1 MSTKTIAPSPIFCQ
15 KIGEGAIVLFPF
27 HQQLPFALP
36 TALTIV
42 FVGITIFLSHYFA
55 SLFVRTKIPDVLW
68 LFTIGLLLGPIGGFV
83 HPENF
88 GGVGPVFT
96 TITLVFILFES
107 GIDQRLEPLIHSL
120 SGTAKITTYNFI
132 GTCLLAGGIA
142 YFYTDLG
149 VLRSL
154 MLGSI
159 VGGTSSAVVTTL
171 AKAFAMSTRSST
183 ILILESAFSDVY
195 TLAVPLTL
203 LTAYKIGK
211 VDVAFVTGQ
220 MIAAFILAAMLG
232 IAGAFLWSVLLNR
245 MRTLQNT
252 VFTTPAFVFIIYGIV
267 ELLNYS
273 GPIAALMFGITLGNI
288 DVLGPPIM
296 KNVISRKPISLNDN
310 ERAFFSEAVFLL
322 RTFFFVYIGIS
333 VKLQNWWYM
342 VLGCGITGAL
352 FLMRILIV
360 RLSVPRDTEL
370 KDAAFMAAMIPK
382 GLGAAV
388 LASLPAQ
395 QGVEGGDIIQSVV
408 FSIIL
413 CSTMLTTLLTF
424 LVDKTYLANIYGGI
438 FRLMGLGRAPK
449 NVVAPDTTEATTEI
463 NELPDPPIEATDA
476 PAQEKKPPPMDE
488 EQEMQERI
496 KAIEKKQARRS
507 KRGGT

>member
-1 MSTKTIAPSPIFCQ
+1 M
-15 KIGEGAIVLFPF
+15 
-27 HQQLPFALP
+27 P

-42 FVGITIFLSHYFA
+42 FVGCTIFMSHWFA
-55 SLFVRTKIPDVLW
+55 SLFARTKIPDVLW
-68 LFTIGLLLGPIGGFV
+68 LFTIGLIIGPVCGWV
-83 HPENF
+83 KPENF
-88 GGVGPVFT
+88 GAVGPVFT

-107 GIDQRLEPLIHSL
+107 GIDQRLEPLIKSL
-120 SGTAKITTYNFI
+120 SGTAKITTYNFVA
-132 GTCLLAGGIA
+132 TCLVAGGIA

-149 VLRSL
+149 ILRSL

-171 AKAFAMSTRSST
+171 ARVFPLTERSRT
-183 ILILESAFSDVY
+183 ILVLESAFSDVY

-203 LTAYKIGK
+203 LSAYKIGK
-211 VDVAFVTGQ
+211 LDVAFMTGQ

-232 IAGAFLWSVLLNR
+232 IAGAFGWSILLNR

-252 VFTTPAFVFIIYGIV
+252 VFTTPAFVFVIYGIV
-267 ELLNYS
+267 ELLGYS
-273 GPIAALMFGITLGNI
+273 GPIAALTFGVTLGNI

-296 KNVISRKPISLNDN
+296 RNAISRKPISLNEN

-333 VKLQNWWYM
+333 VQLYDWWPFA
-342 VLGCGITGAL
+342 LGAIITGVL
-352 FLMRILIV
+352 FLVRIPIV
-360 RLSVPRDTEL
+360 RFAVPRDTPT

-395 QGVEGGDIIQSVV
+395 QGVPGGETIQSVV

-413 CSTMLTTLLTF
+413 CSTLLTTVLTF
-424 LVDKTYLANIYGGI
+424 LVDKTWLSNIYEWI
-438 FRLMGLGRAPK
+438 FRLTGLGKLKPG
-449 NVVAPDTTEATTEI
+449 
-463 NELPDPPIEATDA
+463 DPSEEPGKMETDYA
-476 PAQEKKPPPMDE
+476 EKFASEFESVKKADAEKKD
-488 EQEMQERI
+488 
-496 KAIEKKQARRS
+496 
-507 KRGGT
+507 

>member
-1 MSTKTIAPSPIFCQ
+1 M
-15 KIGEGAIVLFPF
+15 
-27 HQQLPFALP
+27 P
-36 TALTIV
+36 TAYTIV
-42 FVGITIFLSHYFA
+42 FVGITIFLAHYFA
-55 SLFVRTKIPDVLW
+55 SLFARTKIPDVLW
-68 LFTIGLLLGPIGGFV
+68 LFIIGILLGPVGGLV
-83 HPENF
+83 RPENF
-88 GGVGPVFT
+88 GAVGPVFT

-120 SGTAKITTYNFI
+120 GGTARITTYNFF
-132 GTCLLAGGIA
+132 GTCLVAGGIA
-142 YFYTDLG
+142 YFNTDLG

-171 AKAFAMSTRSST
+171 ARQFAMRKRSST
-183 ILILESAFSDVY
+183 ILVLESAFSDVY

-220 MIAAFILAAMLG
+220 MIAAFLLAAMLG
-232 IAGAFLWSVLLNR
+232 IAGAFLWSILLNR

-267 ELLNYS
+267 EILNYS
-273 GPIAALMFGITLGNI
+273 GPIAALAFGITLGNI

-296 KNVISRKPISLNDN
+296 RNVISRKPISLTEN

-333 VKLQNWWYM
+333 VRLQDWWM
-342 VLGCGITGAL
+342 FSLGATITGVL
-352 FLMRILIV
+352 FLVRIPIV
-360 RLSVPRDTEL
+360 RMAVPRDTPL
-370 KDAAFMAAMIPK
+370 KDAAFMACMIPK

-395 QGVEGGDIIQSVV
+395 QGVPGGEIIQSVV

-413 CSTMLTTLLTF
+413 CSTLLTTILTF
-424 LVDKTYLANIYGGI
+424 LVDKTFVSRVYEWLFSIS
-438 FRLMGLGRAPK
+438 GLGKSAVEAASGENGAENPK
-449 NVVAPDTTEATTEI
+449 NQDNDQDNV
-463 NELPDPPIEATDA
+463 
-476 PAQEKKPPPMDE
+476 EK
-488 EQEMQERI
+488 
-496 KAIEKKQARRS
+496 
-507 KRGGT
+507 T

>member
-1 MSTKTIAPSPIFCQ
+1 M
-15 KIGEGAIVLFPF
+15 
-27 HQQLPFALP
+27 P

-42 FVGITIFLSHYFA
+42 FVGCTIFMSHWFA
-55 SLFVRTKIPDVLW
+55 SLFARTKIPDVLW
-68 LFTIGLLLGPIGGFV
+68 LFIIGLIIGPVSGWV
-83 HPENF
+83 KPENF
-88 GGVGPVFT
+88 GAVGPVFT

-107 GIDQRLEPLIHSL
+107 GIDQRLEPLINSL
-120 SGTAKITTYNFI
+120 SGTAKITTYNFVF
-132 GTCLLAGGIA
+132 TCLVAGGIA
-142 YFYTDLG
+142 YFNTDLG

-171 AKAFAMSTRSST
+171 VRVFPMSERSRT
-183 ILILESAFSDVY
+183 ILVLESAFSDVY

-203 LTAYKIGK
+203 LSAYKIGK

-232 IAGAFLWSVLLNR
+232 IAGAFGWSILLNR

-252 VFTTPAFVFIIYGIV
+252 VFTTPAFVFVIYGIV
-267 ELLNYS
+267 ELLGYS
-273 GPIAALMFGITLGNI
+273 GPIAALTFGVTLGNI

-296 KNVISRKPISLNDN
+296 RDAISRRPISLNDN

-322 RTFFFVYIGIS
+322 RTFFFVYIGLS
-333 VKLQNWWYM
+333 VRLYDWWPFA
-342 VLGCGITGAL
+342 LGAIITGAL
-352 FLMRILIV
+352 FVARIPIV
-360 RLSVPRDTEL
+360 RLSVPRDTVP
-370 KDAAFMAAMIPK
+370 KDASFMATMIPK

-395 QGVEGGDIIQSVV
+395 QGVQGGETIQSIV

-424 LVDKTYLANIYGGI
+424 LVDKTWLSNIYEWI
-438 FRLMGLGRAPK
+438 FRLTGLQ
-449 NVVAPDTTEATTEI
+449 T
-463 NELPDPPIEATDA
+463 ELPEEPPTTQEEA
-476 PAQEKKPPPMDE
+476 EKAFADQFSSEFESVK
-488 EQEMQERI
+488 
-496 KAIEKKQARRS
+496 KANAETNADKE
-507 KRGGT
+507 

>member
-1 MSTKTIAPSPIFCQ
+1 M
-15 KIGEGAIVLFPF
+15 
-27 HQQLPFALP
+27 P

-42 FVGITIFLSHYFA
+42 FVGCTIFLSHWFA

-68 LFTIGLLLGPIGGFV
+68 LFIIGLFIGPVCGWV
-83 HPENF
+83 KPENF
-88 GGVGPVFT
+88 GAVGPVFT

-107 GIDQRLEPLIHSL
+107 GIDQRLEPLISSL
-120 SGTAKITTYNFI
+120 SGTAKITTYNFV
-132 GTCLLAGGIA
+132 GTCLVAGSIT
-142 YFYTDLG
+142 YFNTDLG
-149 VLRSL
+149 FLRSL

-171 AKAFAMSTRSST
+171 ARQFPMTQRSST
-183 ILILESAFSDVY
+183 ILVLESAFSDVY

-232 IAGAFLWSVLLNR
+232 IAGAFGWSILLNR

-273 GPIAALMFGITLGNI
+273 GPIAALTVGVTLGNI

-296 KNVISRKPISLNDN
+296 RNAISRKPISLNDN

-322 RTFFFVYIGIS
+322 RTFFFVYIGMS
-333 VKLQNWWYM
+333 VRLYDWWPFA
-342 VLGCGITGAL
+342 LGAIITGAL
-352 FLMRILIV
+352 FLIRIAIV
-360 RLSVPRDTEL
+360 RLSVPRDTPL

-395 QGVEGGDIIQSVV
+395 QGVPGGDTIQSVV

-413 CSTMLTTLLTF
+413 CTTLLTTILTF
-424 LVDKTYLANIYGGI
+424 LVDKTWLSNMYEWVFQLT
-438 FRLMGLGRAPK
+438 GLGKQKPEEAPEG
-449 NVVAPDTTEATTEI
+449 VSEEDVFVPEPDD
-463 NELPDPPIEATDA
+463 LPDEKEETDDVA
-476 PAQEKKPPPMDE
+476 K
-488 EQEMQERI
+488 
-496 KAIEKKQARRS
+496 
-507 KRGGT
+507 

>member
-1 MSTKTIAPSPIFCQ
+1 M
-15 KIGEGAIVLFPF
+15 
-27 HQQLPFALP
+27 P

-42 FVGITIFLSHYFA
+42 FVGCTIFLSHWFSALFA
-55 SLFVRTKIPDVLW
+55 RTRIPDVLW
-68 LFTIGLLLGPIGGFV
+68 LFIIGLLIGPVCGWV
-83 HPENF
+83 RPENF
-88 GGVGPVFT
+88 GAVGPVFT

-107 GIDQRLEPLIHSL
+107 GIDQRLEPLINSL

-132 GTCLLAGGIA
+132 GTCLVAGSIA

-149 VLRSL
+149 LLRSL

-171 AKAFAMSTRSST
+171 VRTFPMGERTRT
-183 ILILESAFSDVY
+183 ILVLESAFSDVY

-232 IAGAFLWSVLLNR
+232 IVSAFGWSILLNR

-252 VFTTPAFVFIIYGIV
+252 VFTTPAFVFVIYGIV
-267 ELLNYS
+267 EMLGYS
-273 GPIAALMFGITLGNI
+273 GPIAALAFGITLGNI

-296 KNVISRKPISLNDN
+296 RDAISRKPISLNEN

-322 RTFFFVYIGIS
+322 RTFFFVYIGLS
-333 VKLQNWWYM
+333 VQLHDWWPFA
-342 VLGCGITGAL
+342 LGAIITGTL
-352 FLMRILIV
+352 FLLRIPIV
-360 RLSVPRDTEL
+360 RLSVPRDTPT
-370 KDAAFMAAMIPK
+370 KDASFMATMIPK

-395 QGVEGGDIIQSVV
+395 QGVPGGETIQSIV

-413 CSTMLTTLLTF
+413 CTTLLTTLLTF
-424 LVDKTYLANIYGGI
+424 LVDKTWLTYFYEWI
-438 FRLMGLGRAPK
+438 FRITGLGK
-449 NVVAPDTTEATTEI
+449 EKTDEASEQPGEDEI
-463 NELPDPPIEATDA
+463 EYAEKFASEFESVKKADA
-476 PAQEKKPPPMDE
+476 EKKIDKE
-488 EQEMQERI
+488 
-496 KAIEKKQARRS
+496 
-507 KRGGT
+507 

>member
-1 MSTKTIAPSPIFCQ
+1 M
-15 KIGEGAIVLFPF
+15 
-27 HQQLPFALP
+27 P

-42 FVGITIFLSHYFA
+42 FVGCTIFLSHWFA
-55 SLFVRTKIPDVLW
+55 ALFARTKIPDVLW
-68 LFTIGLLLGPIGGFV
+68 LFIIGLLLGPVCGIV
-83 HPENF
+83 TVEKF
-88 GGVGPVFT
+88 GAVGPVFT
-96 TITLVFILFES
+96 TITLIFILFES
-107 GIDQRLEPLIHSL
+107 GIDQRLDTLITSIG
-120 SGTAKITTYNFI
+120 GTARITTYNFLT
-132 GTCLLAGGIA
+132 TCLVAGGIT

-149 VLRSL
+149 ILRSL

-171 AKAFAMSTRSST
+171 ARRFPMSERTST
-183 ILILESAFSDVY
+183 ILVLESAFSDVF

-203 LTAYKIGK
+203 LTAYKIGTI
-211 VDVAFVTGQ
+211 DVAFVTGQ

-232 IAGAFLWSVLLNR
+232 VAGAFGWSILLNR

-273 GPIAALMFGITLGNI
+273 GPIAALAFGITLGNI

-296 KNVISRKPISLNDN
+296 RNAISRKPISLNEN

-333 VKLQNWWYM
+333 VRLQDWHWM
-342 VLGCGITGAL
+342 MLGAGITGML
-352 FLMRILIV
+352 FLVRIPVV
-360 RLSVPRDTEL
+360 RMSVPRHTSTS
-370 KDAAFMAAMIPK
+370 DASFMATMIPK

-395 QGVEGGDIIQSVV
+395 QGVAGGEIIQSVV

-413 CSTMLTTLLTF
+413 CSTVFTTVLTF
-424 LVDKTYLANIYGGI
+424 LVDKTFVSRIYGWI
-438 FRLMGLGRAPK
+438 FKMMGLGRS
-449 NVVAPDTTEATTEI
+449 
-463 NELPDPPIEATDA
+463 ELKKRRSEPVPEKVLLQAESEPEPPA
-476 PAQEKKPPPMDE
+476 PAKPKPRPRRVRAKKEP
-488 EQEMQERI
+488 
-496 KAIEKKQARRS
+496 
-507 KRGGT
+507 

>member
-1 MSTKTIAPSPIFCQ
+1 M
-15 KIGEGAIVLFPF
+15 
-27 HQQLPFALP
+27 P

-42 FVGITIFLSHYFA
+42 FVGCTIFLSHWFA
-55 SLFVRTKIPDVLW
+55 ALFVRTKIPDVLW
-68 LFTIGLLLGPIGGFV
+68 LFTIGLLLGPIFGLV
-83 HPENF
+83 HPESF
-88 GGVGPVFT
+88 GSVGPVFT

-107 GIDQRLEPLIHSL
+107 GIDQRLEPLINSL
-120 SGTAKITTYNFI
+120 GGTAKITTYNFI
-132 GTCLLAGGIA
+132 GTCLVAGGIT

-149 VLRSL
+149 FLRAL

-171 AKAFAMSTRSST
+171 VKQFAMGEKART
-183 ILILESAFSDVY
+183 ILVLESAFSDVF

-232 IAGAFLWSVLLNR
+232 IAGAFGWGILLNR

-252 VFTTPAFVFIIYGIV
+252 VFTTPAFVFILYGIV

-273 GPIAALMFGITLGNI
+273 GPIAALAFGITLGNM

-296 KNVISRKPISLNDN
+296 RNALSLRPISLTDN

-333 VKLQNWWYM
+333 VHLEDWWLM
-342 VLGCGITGAL
+342 TLGAIITGAL
-352 FLMRILIV
+352 FMARIPIV
-360 RLSVPRDTEL
+360 RLSVPRSTST
-370 KDAAFMAAMIPK
+370 KDASYMATMIPK

-395 QGVEGGDIIQSVV
+395 QGIEGGDIIQSVV

-413 CSTMLTTLLTF
+413 CTTLFTTMLTF
-424 LVDKTYLANIYGGI
+424 LVDKTWLSYLYGGI
-438 FRLMGLGRAPK
+438 FSILGLGKEMPAPAEK
-449 NVVAPDTTEATTEI
+449 T
-463 NELPDPPIEATDA
+463 TDA
-476 PAQEKKPPPMDE
+476 PSGPTA
-488 EQEMQERI
+488 EQP
-496 KAIEKKQARRS
+496 
-507 KRGGT
+507 

>member
-1 MSTKTIAPSPIFCQ
+1 M
-15 KIGEGAIVLFPF
+15 
-27 HQQLPFALP
+27 P

-42 FVGITIFLSHYFA
+42 FVGCTIFLSHWFA
-55 SLFVRTKIPDVLW
+55 ALFARTKIPDVLW
-68 LFTIGLLLGPIGGFV
+68 LFIIGLLLGPVFGFV
-83 HPENF
+83 TPEKF
-88 GGVGPVFT
+88 GAVGPVFT

-107 GIDQRLEPLIHSL
+107 GIDQRLEPLINSIG
-120 SGTAKITTYNFI
+120 GTARITTYNFLA
-132 GTCLLAGGIA
+132 TCLVAGGITF
-142 YFYTDLG
+142 YYTDLG

-171 AKAFAMSTRSST
+171 VRQFQMGERTRT
-183 ILILESAFSDVY
+183 ILVLESAFSDVF

-203 LTAYKIGK
+203 LTAYKIGTI
-211 VDVAFVTGQ
+211 DVATVTGQ

-232 IAGAFLWSVLLNR
+232 VVGAFGWSILLNK

-252 VFTTPAFVFIIYGIV
+252 VFTTPAFVFILYGIV

-273 GPIAALMFGITLGNI
+273 GPIAALAFGITLGNI

-296 KNVISRKPISLNDN
+296 RNAISRKPISLNDN

-333 VKLQNWWYM
+333 VRLQDWHWM
-342 VLGCGITGAL
+342 MLGVGITGVL
-352 FLMRILIV
+352 FLTRIPVV
-360 RLSVPRDTEL
+360 RISVPRSTST
-370 KDAAFMAAMIPK
+370 KDASYMATMIPK

-395 QGVEGGDIIQSVV
+395 QGVEGGEIIQSVV

-413 CSTMLTTLLTF
+413 CSTVLTTILTF
-424 LVDKTYLANIYGGI
+424 LVEKTFFSSIYGWI
-438 FRLMGLGRAPK
+438 FRILGLGRIVSIERGVEVPSEQPLLDGAETDLPSESADEVQGSEKPIPPTKAKRVRKPK
-449 NVVAPDTTEATTEI
+449 
-463 NELPDPPIEATDA
+463 
-476 PAQEKKPPPMDE
+476 
-488 EQEMQERI
+488 
-496 KAIEKKQARRS
+496 
-507 KRGGT
+507 

>member
-1 MSTKTIAPSPIFCQ
+1 M
-15 KIGEGAIVLFPF
+15 
-27 HQQLPFALP
+27 
-36 TALTIV
+36 
-42 FVGITIFLSHYFA
+42 SHYFA
-55 SLFVRTKIPDVLW
+55 SLFARTKIPDVLW

-83 HPENF
+83 RPENF
-88 GGVGPVFT
+88 GAVGPVFT

-107 GIDQRLEPLIHSL
+107 GIDQRLEPLINSL

-132 GTCLLAGGIA
+132 GTCLVAGSIS

-171 AKAFAMSTRSST
+171 AKIFSMSKRSST
-183 ILILESAFSDVY
+183 ILVLESAFSDVY

-211 VDVAFVTGQ
+211 IDVAFVTGQ

-232 IAGAFLWSVLLNR
+232 VAGAFLWSVLLNR

-333 VKLQNWWYM
+333 VRLQDWQLM
-342 VLGCGITGAL
+342 ALGAGITGAL
-352 FLMRILIV
+352 FLVRIFIV
-360 RLSVPRDTEL
+360 RLSVPRDTPL

-395 QGVEGGDIIQSVV
+395 QGIEGGEIIQSVV

-413 CSTMLTTLLTF
+413 CSTMFTTVLTF
-424 LVDKTYLANIYGGI
+424 LVDKTFVASIYGWI
-438 FRLMGLGRAPK
+438 FSVMGLGKIKAEPL
-449 NVVAPDTTEATTEI
+449 ATETTEML
-463 NELPDPPIEATDA
+463 LPNTIES
-476 PAQEKKPPPMDE
+476 QETAKTPEDLEDLDIEGGPKPPHL
-488 EQEMQERI
+488 
-496 KAIEKKQARRS
+496 
-507 KRGGT
+507 